1 MLAARETKMLSAE
14 RMERMIDAPTNDEAA
29 KILEECGYG
38 DLSGLSA
45 KAAGAALEAHIAAL
59 FDEVEG
65 MVPEAQLVQLFRLKY
80 DYHNAKALIKAQA
93 MGVECDAILSQR
105 GTIPPQKLHAAF
117 YEEDYRDIPSV
128 LAQAMVNAAAIL
140 AHTANPQAADFEL
153 DRAYFAQML
162 DLANGLSDGGFA
174 RDYVQLQIDSANL
187 RAAVRTR
194 RMAKDED
201 FLKTALIPG
210 GTIGTDRVLTAFD
223 SAEALTALYG
233 NTWLGN
239 AAAAGAA
246 AMSGGALTAFELLCD
261 NALMDYIR
269 AAKLRS
275 FGAAHVTAYLAA
287 MENETFR
294 TIVSTKSATVD
305 GQTLVNHNRLLRSY
319 DGAVGVKT
327 GYTKTAG
334 RTLVSCAQRGAT
346 QFVCVTLSD
355 PDDWNDHTHLLD
367 WAFEN
372 YEYRCVAGDTPVY
385 AVPVLSA
392 TVELCAAV
400 PEEPAYLLV
409 HPDDPVVL
417 KTELPRF
424 AFAPVEQGARAG
436 TLTATGPDGQSVT
449 VPLCYAEPAALDPDV
464 KITPLA
470 RLGRLWTHACRYFSS
485 YYPVS

>member
-45 KAAGAALEAHIAAL
+45 KEAGAALEAHIAAL

-65 MVPEAQLVQLFRLKY
+65 MVPEVQLVQLFRLKY

-93 MGVECDAILSQR
+93 MGAECEAILSQ
-105 GTIPPQKLHAAF
+105 
-117 YEEDYRDIPSV
+117 
-128 LAQAMVNAAAIL
+128 AMVSAAAIL
-140 AHTANPQAADFEL
+140 AHTTNPQAADFEL

-174 RDYVQLQIDSANL
+174 KGYVQLQIDSANL

-194 RMAKDED
+194 RMAKDAD

-210 GTIGTDRVLTAFD
+210 GTIGTDRVLAAFD

-287 MENETFR
+287 MENET
-294 TIVSTKSATVD
+294 
-305 GQTLVNHNRLLRSY
+305 
-319 DGAVGVKT
+319 
-327 GYTKTAG
+327 TA
-334 RTLVSCAQRGAT
+334 
-346 QFVCVTLSD
+346 
-355 PDDWNDHTHLLD
+355 
-367 WAFEN
+367 
-372 YEYRCVAGDTPVY
+372 
-385 AVPVLSA
+385 
-392 TVELCAAV
+392 
-400 PEEPAYLLV
+400 
-409 HPDDPVVL
+409 
-417 KTELPRF
+417 
-424 AFAPVEQGARAG
+424 ARMI
-436 TLTATGPDGQSVT
+436 LT
-449 VPLCYAEPAALDPDV
+449 
-464 KITPLA
+464 
-470 RLGRLWTHACRYFSS
+470 GRLAGLQPAVIRERLRETYA
-485 YYPVS
+485 

>member
-45 KAAGAALEAHIAAL
+45 KEAGAALEAHIRAL

-105 GTIPPQKLHAAF
+105 GTVPPQKLDAAF
-117 YEEDYRDIPSV
+117 YEDIPPV
-128 LAQAMVNAAAIL
+128 LAQAMASAAAIL
-140 AHTANPQAADFEL
+140 AHTTNPQAADFEL

-162 DLANGLSDGGFA
+162 DLADGLSDGGFA
-174 RDYVQLQIDSANL
+174 KGYVQLQIDSANL

-194 RMAKDED
+194 RMAKDAD

-210 GTIGTDRVLTAFD
+210 GTIGTDRVLAAFD

-287 MENETFR
+287 MENET
-294 TIVSTKSATVD
+294 
-305 GQTLVNHNRLLRSY
+305 
-319 DGAVGVKT
+319 
-327 GYTKTAG
+327 TA
-334 RTLVSCAQRGAT
+334 
-346 QFVCVTLSD
+346 
-355 PDDWNDHTHLLD
+355 
-367 WAFEN
+367 
-372 YEYRCVAGDTPVY
+372 
-385 AVPVLSA
+385 
-392 TVELCAAV
+392 
-400 PEEPAYLLV
+400 
-409 HPDDPVVL
+409 
-417 KTELPRF
+417 
-424 AFAPVEQGARAG
+424 ARMI
-436 TLTATGPDGQSVT
+436 LT
-449 VPLCYAEPAALDPDV
+449 
-464 KITPLA
+464 
-470 RLGRLWTHACRYFSS
+470 GRLAGLQPAVIRERLRETYA
-485 YYPVS
+485 

>member
-93 MGVECDAILSQR
+93 MGTDCGAILSQR
-105 GTIPPQKLHAAF
+105 GTVPPQKLHAAF

-128 LAQAMVNAAAIL
+128 LAQAMVSAAAIL
-140 AHTANPQAADFEL
+140 AHTANPQAAGFILEMVKTI
-153 DRAYFAQML
+153 RAYFAQML
-162 DLANGLSDGGFA
+162 ALCDGLSDGGFA
-174 RDYVQLQIDSANL
+174 KGYVQLQIDSANL

-210 GTIGTDRVLTAFD
+210 GTIGTDRVLAAFD

-287 MENETFR
+287 MENET
-294 TIVSTKSATVD
+294 
-305 GQTLVNHNRLLRSY
+305 
-319 DGAVGVKT
+319 
-327 GYTKTAG
+327 TA
-334 RTLVSCAQRGAT
+334 
-346 QFVCVTLSD
+346 
-355 PDDWNDHTHLLD
+355 
-367 WAFEN
+367 
-372 YEYRCVAGDTPVY
+372 
-385 AVPVLSA
+385 
-392 TVELCAAV
+392 
-400 PEEPAYLLV
+400 
-409 HPDDPVVL
+409 
-417 KTELPRF
+417 
-424 AFAPVEQGARAG
+424 ARMI
-436 TLTATGPDGQSVT
+436 LT
-449 VPLCYAEPAALDPDV
+449 
-464 KITPLA
+464 
-470 RLGRLWTHACRYFSS
+470 GRLAGLQPAVIRERLRETYA
-485 YYPVS
+485 

>member
-45 KAAGAALEAHIAAL
+45 KEAGAALEAHIAAL

-93 MGVECDAILSQR
+93 MGTDCGAILSQR
-105 GTIPPQKLHAAF
+105 GTVPPQKLHAAF
-117 YEEDYRDIPSV
+117 YEEDYRDIPPV
-128 LAQAMVNAAAIL
+128 LAQAMVDAAAIL
-140 AHTANPQAADFEL
+140 ARTANPQAADFAL

-162 DLANGLSDGGFA
+162 ALCDGLSDSGFA
-174 RDYVQLQIDSANL
+174 KGYVQLQIDSANL

-194 RMAKDED
+194 RMAKDAD

-210 GTIGTDRVLTAFD
+210 GTIGTDRVLAAFD

-275 FGAAHVTAYLAA
+275 FGAAHVSAYLAA
-287 MENETFR
+287 MENET
-294 TIVSTKSATVD
+294 
-305 GQTLVNHNRLLRSY
+305 
-319 DGAVGVKT
+319 
-327 GYTKTAG
+327 TA
-334 RTLVSCAQRGAT
+334 
-346 QFVCVTLSD
+346 
-355 PDDWNDHTHLLD
+355 
-367 WAFEN
+367 
-372 YEYRCVAGDTPVY
+372 
-385 AVPVLSA
+385 
-392 TVELCAAV
+392 
-400 PEEPAYLLV
+400 
-409 HPDDPVVL
+409 
-417 KTELPRF
+417 
-424 AFAPVEQGARAG
+424 ARMI
-436 TLTATGPDGQSVT
+436 LT
-449 VPLCYAEPAALDPDV
+449 
-464 KITPLA
+464 
-470 RLGRLWTHACRYFSS
+470 GRLAGLQPAVIRERLRETYA
-485 YYPVS
+485 

>member
-45 KAAGAALEAHIAAL
+45 KEAGAALEAHIPAL

-105 GTIPPQKLHAAF
+105 GTVPPQKLHAAF
-117 YEEDYRDIPSV
+117 YEEDYRDVPPV
-128 LAQAMVNAAAIL
+128 LAQAMASAAAIL
-140 AHTANPQAADFEL
+140 AHTTNPQAADFEL

-162 DLANGLSDGGFA
+162 DLADGLSDGGFA
-174 RDYVQLQIDSANL
+174 MGYVQLQIDSANL

-194 RMAKDED
+194 RMAKDAD

-210 GTIGTDRVLTAFD
+210 GTIGTDRVLAAFD

-239 AAAAGAA
+239 AA

-287 MENETFR
+287 MENET
-294 TIVSTKSATVD
+294 
-305 GQTLVNHNRLLRSY
+305 
-319 DGAVGVKT
+319 
-327 GYTKTAG
+327 TA
-334 RTLVSCAQRGAT
+334 
-346 QFVCVTLSD
+346 
-355 PDDWNDHTHLLD
+355 
-367 WAFEN
+367 
-372 YEYRCVAGDTPVY
+372 
-385 AVPVLSA
+385 
-392 TVELCAAV
+392 
-400 PEEPAYLLV
+400 
-409 HPDDPVVL
+409 
-417 KTELPRF
+417 
-424 AFAPVEQGARAG
+424 ARMI
-436 TLTATGPDGQSVT
+436 LT
-449 VPLCYAEPAALDPDV
+449 
-464 KITPLA
+464 
-470 RLGRLWTHACRYFSS
+470 GRLAGLQPAVIRERLRETYA
-485 YYPVS
+485 